1 MHGPLTRE
9 LELTLLLRV
18 VSVIVI
24 CCMTSILA
32 RVRASVAR
40 AELDPTRSE
49 EIGFEDEI
57 AASRT
62 VSLPYS
68 HVSDAEARSAPI
80 NKTADTLSNARI
92 DRANEKGARAI
103 GKKLP

>member
-1 MHGPLTRE
+1 LTGERE
-9 LELTLLLRV
+9 LALLLKV

-40 AELDPTRSE
+40 LSSNPTRNE
-49 EIGFEDEI
+49 ELGVRTKSV
-57 AASRT
+57 ASRN

-68 HVSDAEARSAPI
+68 HVSGTER
-80 NKTADTLSNARI
+80 
-92 DRANEKGARAI
+92 GARAT
-103 GKKLP
+103 KFVSSSLRSEVLTLPINRTRSHCG